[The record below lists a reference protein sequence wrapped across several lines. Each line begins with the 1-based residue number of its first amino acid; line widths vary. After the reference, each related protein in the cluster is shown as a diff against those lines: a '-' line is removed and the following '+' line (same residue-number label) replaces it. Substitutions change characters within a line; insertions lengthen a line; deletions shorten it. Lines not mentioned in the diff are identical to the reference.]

1 MFWAASAFNQDL
13 SRWDTAAVT
22 DMWGMFSGNAG
33 AVTDMGAMF
42 SSASAFNHDLSS
54 WNTAAVTDMWGMFS
68 EASAFNQDLSSWDV
82 MAVTDKGRP
91 GSGSFMWDGA
101 AAMTDE
107 AHKPCTATGVGAD
120 GTTPWRKC

>member
-1 MFWAASAFNQDL
+1 MNEL
-13 SRWDTAAVT
+13 
-22 DMWGMFSGNAG
+22 FSGAEEFNADISSWNTA

-42 SSASAFNHDLSS
+42 SS
-54 WNTAAVTDMWGMFS
+54 
-68 EASAFNQDLSSWDV
+68 ASAFNQDLSSWDV

-101 AAMTDE
+101 AAMTDK

-120 GTTPWRKC
+120 GTTRWRKC